1 MDSSLYYMLLFYIL
15 CLNFRTPFFSMNYE
29 GQLKGHRGW
38 ITSLACPQ
46 QGNSPLLVVSTSRD
60 GTAIAWRANPN
71 YHSNEDVYAL
81 ADHRLEGHTGFV
93 SSVSL
98 SDDTHAVTGSWDRS
112 LRLWDLR
119 TGQSATKFV
128 KHTKDVLAVAF
139 SPDSRQIVSGGR
151 DNVIRVWNVQGTC
164 VSELPGHED
173 WVSSICFFPTVG
185 TSKIL
190 SGSWDGTAKIWD
202 LESRT
207 CLHTLSKQHTNYV
220 STVTVSPDGSLCATG
235 GKDGLA
241 CLWDVNSGEPLFQIN
256 AEASINQI
264 AFSPNRFWMCVA
276 TDKNVDV
283 YDLQTKSKIVE
294 LVSEVSVKGPEC
306 TCVAWS
312 ADGNTL
318 YTGYTDNMI
327 RAWSV
332 VV

>member
-1 MDSSLYYMLLFYIL
+1 MEYK
-15 CLNFRTPFFSMNYE
+15 

-38 ITSLACPQ
+38 VTSLACPQ
-46 QGNSPLLVVSTSRD
+46 QAGSPLVLVSTSRD
-60 GTAIAWRANPN
+60 GTAIAWKHNEN
-71 YHSNEDVYAL
+71 HHSSADPVAL
-81 ADHRLEGHTGFV
+81 PDHRLEGHTGFI

-98 SDDTHAVTGSWDRS
+98 ASDTHAVTGSWDCS
-112 LRLWDLR
+112 LRLWDLQ
-119 TGQSATKFV
+119 TGQSPIKFL

-139 SPDSRQIVSGGR
+139 SPDYRQIVSGGR
-151 DNVIRVWNVQGTC
+151 DNVVRVWNVKGEC
-164 VSELPGHED
+164 VSELKGHED
-173 WVSSICFFPTVG
+173 WISSICFFPTMG
-185 TSKIL
+185 ASKII

-202 LESRT
+202 LEAGI
-207 CLHTLSKQHTNYV
+207 CLHTLSGQHTNYV

-241 CLWDVNSGEPLFQIN
+241 CLWDVNSGDSLFQIN

-264 AFSPNRFWMCVA
+264 AFSPTRFWMCVA

-283 YDLQTKSKIVE
+283 YDLQTKAKIVE
-294 LVSEVSVKGPEC
+294 LVSEVSVKKAPEC

-332 VV
+332 SV